1 MGSPWQPSV
10 LPLPSLNYLGPLG
23 ATGVYP
29 GEAIRQGLGMPVK
42 SSFGNIMSRGLSL
55 PVCLRSFDPLRSFDV
70 HSFIYSFVHASI
82 TQSSQPG
89 TVCGR
94 VGGRQALSPFS
105 TVLSLAQNTDCGGEP
120 LFELAR
126 PCL

>member
-1 MGSPWQPSV
+1 M
-10 LPLPSLNYLGPLG
+10 
-23 ATGVYP
+23 YP